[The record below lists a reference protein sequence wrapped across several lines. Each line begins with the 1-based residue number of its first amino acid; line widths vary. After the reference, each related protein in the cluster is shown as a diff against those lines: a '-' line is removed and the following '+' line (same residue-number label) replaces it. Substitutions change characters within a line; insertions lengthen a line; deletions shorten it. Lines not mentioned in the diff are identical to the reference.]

1 MKKLVIVALSAVLAV
16 MAVEPAHAQNV
27 VIPASE
33 KVLAVIDS
41 AIDSSKVPSVIHEVC
56 FTTGGPSVS
65 CPNKTTFME
74 GKGAASA
81 VTWPSAVN
89 HATYHGYNVVQ
100 SALATNPNLKVVFI
114 RVGEITHSSGST
126 SGSQPASIVNAI
138 KWVSDNATKYSIDAV
153 AISLEGYTRTIIG
166 KSVSLSLSSSCTNNV
181 AIESVKSLSLQNV
194 PVFAATGN
202 EALNFVAFPACVSG
216 VQGVGAVDKAGKLSK
231 STNRGPGLDVV
242 TESSITIMNNRGTGT
257 FEFMATSAAT
267 PIAAARYVT
276 SNKYASVELFI
287 NSFAKADGYPYI
299 SK

>member
-16 MAVEPAHAQNV
+16 LAIEPAHAQDQ
-27 VIPASE
+27 

-65 CPNKTTFME
+65 CPNKANFME

-81 VTWPSAVN
+81 VTWPAPI
-89 HATYHGYNVVQ
+89 HHETYHGYNVVQ
-100 SALATNPNLKVVFI
+100 SALAINPNLKVVFI
-114 RVGEITHSSGST
+114 RVAEITHSSGNT
-126 SGSQPASIVNAI
+126 ANSQPASIVNAI
-138 KWVSDNATKYSIDAV
+138 KWVSDNAAKYSIDAV
-153 AISLEGYTRTIIG
+153 AISLQGYTRTIVG
-166 KSVSLSLSSSCTNNV
+166 RSVSLSLSSNCTNSV
-181 AIESVKSLSLQNV
+181 AIDSVKSLNVQNV

-202 EALNFVAFPACVSG
+202 EGLNFVAFPACVSG

-257 FEFMATSAAT
+257 FDFMATSAAT

-276 SNKYASVELFI
+276 SNNHASVELFI